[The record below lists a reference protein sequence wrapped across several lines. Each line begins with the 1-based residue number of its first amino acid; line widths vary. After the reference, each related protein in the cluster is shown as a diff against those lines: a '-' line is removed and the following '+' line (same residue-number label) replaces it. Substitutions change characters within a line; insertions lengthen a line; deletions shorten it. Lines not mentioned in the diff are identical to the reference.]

1 MEETCLLSMRC
12 PVYRWRDSNPGSDME
27 LGNSACDA
35 KGKPYKCET
44 RRGKVLMRMQGAD
57 HPVRVMKRL

>member
-12 PVYRWRDSNPGSDME
+12 PVYRWRDSTPGSGME

-44 RRGKVLMRMQGAD
+44 RRGKVLMRMQGAV